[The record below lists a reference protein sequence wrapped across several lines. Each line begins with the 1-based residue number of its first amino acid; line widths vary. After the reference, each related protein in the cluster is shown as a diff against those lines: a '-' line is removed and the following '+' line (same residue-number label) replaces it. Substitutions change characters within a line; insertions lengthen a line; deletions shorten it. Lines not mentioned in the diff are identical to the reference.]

1 MSYETMGCCGAV
13 LYGPHAPTC
22 EDAPADSGTST
33 WGNQLARALG
43 ISGLYGYDEA
53 SEMEREATEHLER
66 AA

>member
-1 MSYETMGCCGAV
+1 MGCCGAV

-33 WGNQLARALG
+33 WAYQLGRALG
-43 ISGLYGYDEA
+43 ISALYGYDEA
-53 SEMEREATEHLER
+53 SEMEREATAFYEE